1 MANKKS
7 AAKRARQTIV
17 RTARNRAVK
26 STVRTQ
32 VRKFREATAAKEL
45 STEAVE
51 NEFRAAAAQLSK
63 AASKGVLHK
72 RNASRRISRLAKA
85 ANKAKAA
92 ATAQA

>member
-7 AAKRARQTIV
+7 AAKRARQTII

-26 STVRTQ
+26 SNVRTQ
-32 VRKFREATAAKEL
+32 VRKFRETAGAKEI
-45 STEAVE
+45 STEAVDTQ
-51 NEFRAAAAQLSK
+51 FRAAAGQLAR
-63 AASKGVLHK
+63 AATKGVLHK
-72 RNASRRISRLAKA
+72 RNVSRRISRLAKA